1 MNVNPDG
8 ERAKA
13 IKTGG
18 KWVIKGGKWVWQT
31 TKTTGK
37 WVWNKGKKMWQSTK
51 NFFKPKRVTTNIR
64 SLNGKSKK
72 HILEPKHNWHKVTK
86 NPDEFGSVSKIMMK
100 VIKKGKHSKYKSVNK
115 ATMKIQGQTVVVTYK
130 RVGDKLLISNAW
142 VAR

>member
-1 MNVNPDG
+1 MNVDPDR
-8 ERAKA
+8 ERARL
-13 IKTGG
+13 
-18 KWVIKGGKWVWQT
+18 VIKGGKWVCQT
-31 TKTTGK
+31 TTAAGK
-37 WVWNKGKKMWQSTK
+37 WVWSKGKKVWQGAK
-51 NFFKPKRVTTNIR
+51 NFFKPKKISTNIG
-64 SLNGKSKK
+64 SLDANKK
-72 HILEPKHNWHKVTK
+72 IHILKPKHDWHKVTK